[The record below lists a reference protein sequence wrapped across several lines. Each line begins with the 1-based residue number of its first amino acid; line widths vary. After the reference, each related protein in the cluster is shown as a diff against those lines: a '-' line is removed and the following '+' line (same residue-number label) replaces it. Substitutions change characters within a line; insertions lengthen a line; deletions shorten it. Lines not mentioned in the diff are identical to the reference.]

1 MDIPTPAHI
10 AAVRARLED
19 EAELVRASAIWALGQ
34 MTDMS
39 GAEILNMVGARGP
52 LVDEEL
58 AQLGN

>member
-1 MDIPTPAHI
+1 
-10 AAVRARLED
+10 VRARLED